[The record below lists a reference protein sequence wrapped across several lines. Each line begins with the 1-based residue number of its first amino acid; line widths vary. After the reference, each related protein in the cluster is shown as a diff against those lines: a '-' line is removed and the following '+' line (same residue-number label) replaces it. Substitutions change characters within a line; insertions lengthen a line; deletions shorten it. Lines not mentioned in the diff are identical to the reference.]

1 VYVYVNVRVGRLSK
15 LEGGKRTYHVSCEQ
29 GWCTDEESRAR
40 VVLLAAQLMV
50 THARRCDCKVTRN
63 VTVGVGVDVS

>member
-1 VYVYVNVRVGRLSK
+1 MYVYVNVRVGRVSK

-29 GWCTDEESRAR
+29 GWCADEESRAR
-40 VVLLAAQLMV
+40 VVLAAQLMV
-50 THARRCDCKVTRN
+50 THARRCDCKVTGD